1 MYYPYLRAKQFE
13 LKALR
18 EFSEE
23 HQNDTKIVPILEPVK
38 KQPNALKLAIS
49 DMRKNGMRFAL
60 IVNPTD
66 GDFKHDSINF
76 DILLED
82 LGLFE
87 NNKTID
93 DWIPAFL
100 CSKKQQ
106 LDTVL
111 PLIEKYSMKNVMLIF
126 RSCMDIDNQTV
137 NTLVDNPKVG
147 YIVNAFGTTISRRLK
162 KRLKETNKKIIR
174 LDDCFKS
181 KNRNADYANNDDE
194 FFSEEPFYYK
204 TDENLDGFAD
214 YTTLPSEYVEGGMLP
229 YALAIHLSYRKNK
242 DQIYVH
248 HFVSDSNMTNSDIRG
263 KFREAACKVEPF
275 FRGKEKTNAVNEI
288 ITKSED
294 SDGYLGLG
302 YLKKLS
308 ISNHLELMFGII

>member
-1 MYYPYLRAKQFE
+1 MYYPYLRAKQFD

-23 HQNDTKIVPILEPVK
+23 HPNDTKIVPILEPVK

-76 DILLED
+76 DTLLKD

-87 NNKTID
+87 DDKTID
-93 DWIPAFL
+93 GWIPAFL

-248 HFVSDSNMTNSDIRG
+248 HFVSDSNMT
-263 KFREAACKVEPF
+263 K
-275 FRGKEKTNAVNEI
+275 
-288 ITKSED
+288 
-294 SDGYLGLG
+294 
-302 YLKKLS
+302 
-308 ISNHLELMFGII
+308 